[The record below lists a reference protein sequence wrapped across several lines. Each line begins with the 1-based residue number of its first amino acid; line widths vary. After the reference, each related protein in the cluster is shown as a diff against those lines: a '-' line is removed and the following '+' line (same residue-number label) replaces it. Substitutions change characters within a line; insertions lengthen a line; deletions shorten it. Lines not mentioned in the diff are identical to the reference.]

1 MEHLRAEVEQN
12 MLNLESLYGCF
23 QQQGT
28 KVVKLGPVQM

>member
-12 MLNLESLYGCF
+12 MSNFESLYGCF

-28 KVVKLGPVQM
+28 KVAKLGLVQM